1 MKNIFGGN
9 WRTTSA
15 GLTMIIGSTTHLV
28 FAVRAKT
35 ADENTWTTSLL
46 AVAGGIGLIFSR
58 DSQASAQDKA
68 TSNAKIADLQN
79 QVAQVK
85 GDSAMINKP
94 ANPT

>member
-1 MKNIFGGN
+1 MNQLRTN

-15 GLTMIIGSTTHLV
+15 GLTMIIGAAVHLI
-28 FAVRAKT
+28 FAVKAKT

-46 AVAGGIGLIFSR
+46 AIAGGVGLIFSR

-68 TSNAKIADLQN
+68 TSNAKIADLQT
-79 QVAQVK
+79 QVNQVK
-85 GDSAMINKP
+85 GDTATLNKP